1 MGLENFNQLANE
13 KINSIASK
21 FKDNTITDRQRSEL
35 VNLIY
40 PKLKY
45 YVWTYCRNEDDTQ
58 EALQWALK
66 KIFKNIDKFDSNKA
80 KFTTWIYTITRNE
93 TLFYLYKKNQKST
106 ISLDQAQI
114 GSEIGPSGEEY
125 DEVQLEVDHLYAE
138 TVIAINRIEDSILR
152 NIAIDKMIKNE
163 KIKEI
168 SSKYEINE
176 NTIKTK
182 LRKIRID
189 IKDTVLQR
197 NPQFKETLN
206 HIFDI

>member
-1 MGLENFNQLANE
+1 MGFETTNRQANE
-13 KINSIASK
+13 RINHIAKK
-21 FKDNTITDRQRSEL
+21 FKDLSITERQRNEL

-45 YVWTYCRNEDDTQ
+45 YVWTFCRNEDDTI
-58 EALQWALK
+58 EALQWSLK
-66 KIFKNIDKFDSNKA
+66 KIFKNIDKFDFNKA

-93 TLFYLYKKNQKST
+93 TLFYLYKKKQNPT
-106 ISLDQAQI
+106 MSLDYMDSGVDIIVEYDSDGIQ
-114 GSEIGPSGEEY
+114 SEIDY
-125 DEVQLEVDHLYAE
+125 LYSE
-138 TVIAINRIEDSILR
+138 TVSAINQIEDTVLR

-168 SSKYEINE
+168 SVKYDINE

-189 IKDTVLQR
+189 VRDNVLLK
-197 NPQFKETLN
+197 NPEFKETLN

>member
-1 MGLENFNQLANE
+1 MGLENVNQLANE
-13 KINSIASK
+13 KINTIASK
-21 FKDNTITDRQRSEL
+21 FSDNSITERQRNEL
-35 VNLIY
+35 VSLIY

-58 EALQWALK
+58 EALQWSLK
-66 KIFKNIDKFDSNKA
+66 KIFKNIDKFDFNKA

-93 TLFYLYKKNQKST
+93 TLFYLYKKNQRPT
-106 ISLDQAQI
+106 ISIDNV
-114 GSEIGPSGEEY
+114 PSVSDRSSAYQDY

-138 TVIAINRIEDSILR
+138 TVIAINQIEDSVLR

-168 SSKYEINE
+168 SIKYEINE

-182 LRKIRID
+182 LRKIRTD
-189 IKDTVLQR
+189 VKESVLLR
-197 NPQFKETLN
+197 NPHFKETLN